1 MEELEM
7 KKLKENYDSSP
18 TVLKRFMVLEMLGT
32 LKERGEIF
40 ENFHKHISD
49 FPDNVI
55 ESELDEIF
63 RIVLVGIYMDTK
75 EKLEESK
82 SQLQEMKDVIQRM
95 REQEQEEKSKE
106 NLGNKLEEQFL
117 AI

>member
-40 ENFHKHISD
+40 RNFHEYISN
-49 FPDNVI
+49 FPDDVM

-63 RIVLVGIYMDTK
+63 RIVLVGIYTDTK
-75 EKLEESK
+75 EKLEESEF
-82 SQLQEMKDVIQRM
+82 QLQEMKDTMQKM
-95 REQEQEEKSKE
+95 KEQEQEEKSKE
-106 NLGNKLEEQFL
+106 NPENALEE
-117 AI
+117 